1 MQLPSARRLLVN
13 PSREE
18 MSQAEVT
25 WGLLHCS
32 AIRMK
37 YLRSFMSKDHWE
49 ALGLFRALCWG
60 SCPKKRHWICHSP
73 QVETPL
79 DRLQGQ
85 GCSTAGRRAGAPRLC
100 VTFCTAHMKQLR
112 TISFLPTASRKT
124 SIYTSLGYSPR
135 DFKSAAPVL
144 IFLAGCWRLRDSR
157 WASFVTHQQISVVR
171 FASPGEHQT
180 TLSLK

>member
-1 MQLPSARRLLVN
+1 MQLPGVRRLLVN

-32 AIRMK
+32 AIRTK

-60 SCPKKRHWICHSP
+60 SCRKKGCWICHSP
-73 QVETPL
+73 QVETAL

-85 GCSTAGRRAGAPRLC
+85 GCSTAGRRAGALASVSPSAPLTWSSSERYPSCLLLPGKWVFTQVWVTCHEISNQRLLYSFSLLAVGGC
-100 VTFCTAHMKQLR
+100 VIHAGQVL
-112 TISFLPTASRKT
+112 SPTNRFQWC
-124 SIYTSLGYSPR
+124 ILL
-135 DFKSAAPVL
+135 VL
-144 IFLAGCWRLRDSR
+144 ENTRPHF
-157 WASFVTHQQISVVR
+157 
-171 FASPGEHQT
+171 P
-180 TLSLK
+180 